1 MIKIE
6 VPTDDKAALK
16 EVGKMFLALSGV
28 EKTVIIDTRTEST
41 TLTEKQIKL
50 GVCITG
56 SAGSGGS
63 GGSGGSDDQGE
74 VTSELGDGP
83 GIDPDCI
90 SASAPTFPDG
100 VELDGEGIPWDARI
114 HSGGKTKYT
123 KAPFAWKK
131 KRGVPGYV
139 VTTVEQELR
148 NAMAAS
154 PDNPVVP
161 EPEPEASEAF
171 APPPPSGTAPGETA
185 PSGTAPGET
194 APSGTAPGGT
204 APGETAP
211 SGTAPG
217 ETAPGETAPAP
228 APSPAAVTSDG
239 PIISFAELNLAITA
253 KGIDAAAVQAAVNK
267 AGLQAYPLLAARADL
282 VPIVAKELGL

>member
-6 VPTDDKAALK
+6 VPNDPNVLK
-16 EVGKMFLALSGV
+16 EVGKMFLALSGATVTEPLAV
-28 EKTVIIDTRTEST
+28 EDTMIITKTESDGQGEPIDNT
-41 TLTEKQIKL
+41 AGPKPELVTLTEEQIES

-63 GGSGGSDDQGE
+63 GGSTADQDGP
-74 VTSELGDGP
+74 VELGDGP
-83 GIDPDCI
+83 GIYPDRTN
-90 SASAPTFPDG
+90 PPDVTFPDS

-114 HSGGKTKYT
+114 HSGGKTKYA
-123 KAPFAWKK
+123 KAPFGWKK

-154 PDNPVVP
+154 PDNPVIP

-171 APPPPSGTAPGETA
+171 APPPPDEAPPVDA
-185 PSGTAPGET
+185 PSA
-194 APSGTAPGGT
+194 
-204 APGETAP
+204 
-211 SGTAPG
+211 
-217 ETAPGETAPAP
+217 
-228 APSPAAVTSDG
+228 AAVTSDG
-239 PIISFAELNLAITA
+239 PITSFAELNLAITA

-282 VPIVAKELGL
+282 VPVVAKELGL

>member
-1 MIKIE
+1 
-6 VPTDDKAALK
+6 
-16 EVGKMFLALSGV
+16 MFLALSGV

-63 GGSGGSDDQGE
+63 GGQGE
-74 VTSELGDGP
+74 PIDSIVVTGGGGPVVVQDGPVELGDGP
-83 GIDPDCI
+83 GPDPDHTN
-90 SASAPTFPDG
+90 PPDVTFPDS
-100 VELDGEGIPWDARI
+100 VELDGEGIPWDSRI
-114 HSGGKTKYT
+114 HSGGKTKYAV
-123 KAPFAWKK
+123 APHAWKK

-161 EPEPEASEAF
+161 EPGAAEAF
-171 APPPPSGTAPGETA
+171 APPPPEDAPPLEGIEETA
-185 PSGTAPGET
+185 P
-194 APSGTAPGGT
+194 PSA
-204 APGETAP
+204 
-211 SGTAPG
+211 
-217 ETAPGETAPAP
+217 
-228 APSPAAVTSDG
+228 AAVTSDG
-239 PIISFAELNLAITA
+239 PITSFAELNLAITA
-253 KGIDAAAVQAAVNK
+253 KGIDAAAVQTAVNK